1 MVLLRLKENGYLY
14 LNFFLSQS
22 LLLQPVPA
30 PTDSLHL
37 FSLRTLI
44 TFIFPMS
51 ASSSQIKL
59 YVNST
64 PNIPNTIPC
73 SLFLSIYHS
82 LVNICVFS
90 FFHVLYYLPPP
101 LEESSTRQGF
111 VSILFTVCF

>member
-1 MVLLRLKENGYLY
+1 MVLLCLKENGYLY

-51 ASSSQIKL
+51 ASSPQIKL

-64 PNIPNTIPC
+64 PNILNTIPC
-73 SLFLSIYHS
+73 SLFVSIYHS

-90 FFHVLYYLPPP
+90 FFTFYIICLLH
-101 LEESSTRQGF
+101 
-111 VSILFTVCF
+111 